1 MVALLAL
8 AFSLFEPALF
18 VDFFFLCDP
27 ALFVDSGSFVL
38 LLARYSVKLLLHR
51 GI

>member
-1 MVALLAL
+1 MVALL

-38 LLARYSVKLLLHR
+38 LLARYSVKLLLRR